1 MATSMLNGILVPILH
16 CVSNVKYRVG
26 LLITLA
32 GDRWQSWTHA
42 IHSEAMKTK
51 MAAAKRSSNIKLC
64 EGNKDSREKV
74 FIIFFS
80 QIIHSFSFICD
91 NWDYFLFYLFFFVIL
106 WLDFLV
112 VLSVWTWQHTIQ
124 PSNSKQIHNKIC
136 K

>member
-1 MATSMLNGILVPILH
+1 MLNGILVPILH

-74 FIIFFS
+74 FIIFFHRLF
-80 QIIHSFSFICD
+80 IRFHSFVTTGITFFFTCFS
-91 NWDYFLFYLFFFVIL
+91 LLFFDLTF
-106 WLDFLV
+106 
-112 VLSVWTWQHTIQ
+112 
-124 PSNSKQIHNKIC
+124 
-136 K
+136 